1 MVCSEKHYNYTV
13 PIKKRLAF
21 PFRPVASKRKTTAF
35 RSRSF
40 QFIYV
45 TFRLIPFH
53 THVCFSEERTTIL
66 PVSLG
71 EAAQRSPVSLAEAP
85 SEAAQRS
92 PVSLGEAHSALQS
105 LSAKQPS
112 ALQSLSAKQPSAR
125 GRRCVKFTVVAEQS
139 ELCIVARR

>member
-1 MVCSEKHYNYTV
+1 MYSTNQKKVGVSVPSRRVKTENYGV
-13 PIKKRLAF
+13 PF
-21 PFRPVASKRKTTAF
+21 PFVSVHLRHVPSHSVS
-35 RSRSF
+35 
-40 QFIYV
+40 
-45 TFRLIPFH
+45 
-53 THVCFSEERTTIL
+53 HVCFSEERTTIH

-71 EAAQRSPVSLAEAP
+71 EAAQRSPVSLGEAP

-92 PVSLGEAHSALQS
+92 PVSLSEAPSALQS